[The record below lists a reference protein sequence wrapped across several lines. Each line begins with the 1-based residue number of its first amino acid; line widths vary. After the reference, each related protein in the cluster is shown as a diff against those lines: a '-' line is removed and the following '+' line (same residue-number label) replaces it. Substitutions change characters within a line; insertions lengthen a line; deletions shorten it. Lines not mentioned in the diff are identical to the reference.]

1 MSGPVSGDGSLYH
14 HWLIPQCTT
23 TVCWI
28 IDDSS
33 LASKTLSVPQCR
45 SLSASA
51 ILKAISI
58 EEHKGSPCEARRGQ
72 KYGVGVHHYFGLADS
87 WKRRRRGGEGEE
99 GKEEKGLGDGREK
112 ISSYA
117 TLLTY
122 GSRLVDGDSLYGGWY
137 WPQAEAFA
145 VHVNL
150 QHCRRSDRQAT
161 TPT

>member
-1 MSGPVSGDGSLYH
+1 ML
-14 HWLIPQCTT
+14 
-23 TVCWI
+23 VCI
-28 IDDSS
+28 IT
-33 LASKTLSVPQCR
+33 LALLT
-45 SLSASA
+45 
-51 ILKAISI
+51 
-58 EEHKGSPCEARRGQ
+58 HGKG
-72 KYGVGVHHYFGLADS
+72 
-87 WKRRRRGGEGEE
+87 E
-99 GKEEKGLGDGREK
+99 GKEKGKEGKEGKGLGDGREN

>member
-1 MSGPVSGDGSLYH
+1 MRLGEDRS
-14 HWLIPQCTT
+14 
-23 TVCWI
+23 TVLVCI
-28 IDDSS
+28 IT
-33 LASKTLSVPQCR
+33 LALLTHGR
-45 SLSASA
+45 
-51 ILKAISI
+51 
-58 EEHKGSPCEARRGQ
+58 
-72 KYGVGVHHYFGLADS
+72 
-87 WKRRRRGGEGEE
+87 GEGEEKGRREREE
-99 GKEEKGLGDGREK
+99 GKEEKGLEGGREK
-112 ISSYA
+112 ISSCA